1 MATEIQRGCSRSAMD
16 DGAAAKRRKV
26 EKRLNGN
33 SGHCRFV
40 LEDIFGR
47 ETGGEK
53 EEVKSR
59 LKLLFLFLIKN

>member
-1 MATEIQRGCSRSAMD
+1 MAAEIQRGCSRSAMD

-47 ETGGEK
+47 GSGGEK
-53 EEVKSR
+53 KR
-59 LKLLFLFLIKN
+59 LRVV

>member
-1 MATEIQRGCSRSAMD
+1 MAAEIQRGCSRSEMD
-16 DGAAAKRRKV
+16 GRAAAQRRKV

-47 ETGGEK
+47 ESGGEK
-53 EEVKSR
+53 R
-59 LKLLFLFLIKN
+59 RRG